1 MAYATVEDVQA
12 RITREMTEAEQS
24 VCATLLDD
32 AATMIDAFA
41 PDAQES
47 AKTWVSIRMVVRAIG
62 DGDMSGVPIGASQ
75 GSMSGLGYSQSWT
88 LQSGAAGEL
97 YFSRVEKKM
106 LGIGNSI
113 GSYSPIEELAPKV
126 TTND

>member
-1 MAYATVEDVQA
+1 
-12 RITREMTEAEQS
+12 
-24 VCATLLDD
+24 
-32 AATMIDAFA
+32 
-41 PDAQES
+41 
-47 AKTWVSIRMVVRAIG
+47 MVVRAIG